1 MNVKMAVKTNAMRIL
16 DKAKISYV
24 LKEYPLNGL
33 EPAVDVTE
41 YLGIT
46 RDDLFKTLVT
56 TDLHGG
62 YYVFCIQSSR
72 ELDLKKAASTV
83 GVKKIE
89 MLKQK
94 DLLKLTGYIHGGCSP
109 IGMKKLFPTVV
120 DSRALDKDKIVISG
134 GKVGV
139 LIEIDPHI
147 LESTAKA
154 RYASVIK

>member
-1 MNVKMAVKTNAMRIL
+1 MAVKTNAMRIL
-16 DKAKISYV
+16 DRPKISYV

-56 TDLHGG
+56 TDTNGG
-62 YYVFCIQSSR
+62 YYVFCIQSSQ
-72 ELDLKKAASTV
+72 ELDLKKAAVAV
-83 GVKKIE
+83 GVKRIE

-120 DSRALDKDKIVISG
+120 DSRALEKEKIVVSG
-134 GKVGV
+134 GKVGI

-147 LESTAKA
+147 LETVARAK
-154 RYASVIK
+154 YESVIK